1 MEQQLKRKQSPFP
14 YNVVLIGFMGVGKST
29 VSQYLSTMY
38 AMDAVEMDQLIAQQ
52 EGMSIPEIFRI
63 HGEEYFRDLE
73 TGLLIR
79 LQGRTNVVIS
89 CGGGTP
95 LRERNVAEMKKNGR
109 VVLLTARPE
118 TILERVMDDHD
129 RPLLENRK
137 SVEDIELLMSQ
148 RREKYQAAADITV
161 WTDGR
166 DASEICEEIA
176 ERLRK
181 LDEAR
186 PDPIPS

>member
-1 MEQQLKRKQSPFP
+1 MEQQLKRKRSPFP

-95 LRERNVAEMKKNGR
+95 LREWNVAEMKKN
-109 VVLLTARPE
+109 
-118 TILERVMDDHD
+118 
-129 RPLLENRK
+129 
-137 SVEDIELLMSQ
+137 
-148 RREKYQAAADITV
+148 
-161 WTDGR
+161 
-166 DASEICEEIA
+166 
-176 ERLRK
+176 
-181 LDEAR
+181 
-186 PDPIPS
+186 

>member
-1 MEQQLKRKQSPFP
+1 MEHLKHTRSPFP
-14 YNVVLIGFMGVGKST
+14 YNIVLIGFMGVGKST
-29 VSQYLSTMY
+29 VSRCLSAAY
-38 AMDAVEMDQLIAQQ
+38 AMDVVEMDHIIAQQ

-63 HGEEYFRDLE
+63 HGEKYFRDLE
-73 TGLLIR
+73 TRLLIQ
-79 LQGRTNVVIS
+79 LQDKTNVVIS

-118 TILERVMDDHD
+118 TILERVKDDHG
-129 RPLLENRK
+129 RPLLEDRK
-137 SVEDIELLMSQ
+137 SVEDIALLMSQ
-148 RREKYQAAADITV
+148 RQEKYQAAADITV

-166 DASEICEEIA
+166 DASQICEEIA

-181 LDEAR
+181 LDETR
-186 PDPIPS
+186 PDPGIS